1 LTPST
6 ALTDDGWSGFVNRFS
21 PDGGTYLGGY
31 VSSPG
36 ESEGGLAAI
45 QGGEG
50 GVEQGDQQLV
60 IISDY
65 NNNADQTAGNRVEA
79 NTFRE
84 RTIVAGDV
92 GQTLTFSFDAK
103 RGNTMSARR
112 SRSASTPSA
121 ATSTLRPIQSA
132 SPVIQKYH
140 RTSRATARPLRSS
153 RR

>member
-31 VSSPG
+31 PSSPG
-36 ESEGGLAAI
+36 ENEGGLAAI
-45 QGGEG
+45 ETGQG

-65 NNNADQTAGNRVEA
+65 NNNPDQTAGNRVEA
-79 NTFRE
+79 
-84 RTIVAGDV
+84 
-92 GQTLTFSFDAK
+92 
-103 RGNTMSARR
+103 MSARR